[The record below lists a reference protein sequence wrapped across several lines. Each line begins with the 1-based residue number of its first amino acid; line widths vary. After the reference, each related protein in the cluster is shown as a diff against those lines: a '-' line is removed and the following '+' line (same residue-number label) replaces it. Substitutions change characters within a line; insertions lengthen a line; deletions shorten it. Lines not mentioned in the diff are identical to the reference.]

1 MDNNCEISISYM
13 FHEIN
18 KLFFENIKNETK
30 MIGINPTYRF
40 IFMVL
45 SQNKDGL
52 TQSEICN
59 LVHLKKSSVSE
70 LLQQMENEE
79 LIIREK
85 SNLDNRKTIVKLTN
99 KGKSL
104 DNKIKSVFK
113 KYELIMS
120 SSLSYKE
127 KENLISYIDR
137 LKNALKGGLENDK
150 TNI

>member
-85 SNLDNRKTIVKLTN
+85 SSLDNRKTIVKLTN

-120 SSLSYKE
+120 SSLSDKE

-137 LKNALKGGLENDK
+137 LKNALKGGLENEK

>member
-70 LLQQMENEE
+70 LLQQMEIEE

-120 SSLSYKE
+120 SSLSGKE

>member
-1 MDNNCEISISYM
+1 MDKNCEISISYM

-18 KLFFENIKNETK
+18 KLFYENIKNETK

-45 SQNKDGL
+45 SQSKDGL
-52 TQSEICN
+52 TQSEICD

-70 LLQQMENEE
+70 LLHQMESEK

-85 SNLDNRKTIVKLTN
+85 SNLDNRKTIVKLTC
-99 KGKSL
+99 KGKAL
-104 DNKIKSVFK
+104 DNKIKGVFK

-120 SSLSYKE
+120 SSLSNEE
-127 KENLISYIDR
+127 KENLLSYINR
-137 LKNALKGGLENDK
+137 LKNALKGGIENDK
-150 TNI
+150 TDI

>member
-85 SNLDNRKTIVKLTN
+85 SSLDNRKTIVKLTN

-120 SSLSYKE
+120 SSLSDKE

>member
-85 SNLDNRKTIVKLTN
+85 SSLDNRKTIVKLTN